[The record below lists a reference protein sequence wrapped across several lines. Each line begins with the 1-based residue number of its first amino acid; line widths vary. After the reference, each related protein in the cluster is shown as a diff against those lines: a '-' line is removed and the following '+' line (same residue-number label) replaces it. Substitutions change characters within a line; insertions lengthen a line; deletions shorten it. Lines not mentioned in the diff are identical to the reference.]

1 MSDTIAYDLPLVD
14 LIDQMNATNHVTHT
28 SYAKTSVTLH
38 HNAGINTFQDVLNN
52 WKTQQSS
59 AHFDVDAEG
68 NACQFVKTNEYA
80 WAVGSHEGNCDSIS
94 IEQCNSGI
102 GGDWPVSETT
112 WHAACRLAAW
122 LHIHVIGHRPTT
134 DSLKPHQF
142 WSPTACPGPYLM
154 GIWSQVLAYCQA
166 QYDELVAGKPAG
178 NPVPSPTQPDELL
191 VDGEL
196 GDKTISRWQQI
207 MKTPVDGVIS
217 QPKSDLTEAV
227 QKELNAKINAGL
239 TEDGEGIIQDG
250 KTESHTTKALQQ
262 YLGTAQDSVISTPV
276 SAVVRALQTRLNTGS
291 F

>member
-14 LIDQMNATNHVTHT
+14 LIPQLNATNHVTHT
-28 SYAKTSVTLH
+28 GYTKTSVTLH
-38 HNAGINTFQDVLNN
+38 HNAGINTFQDVLND

-59 AHFDVDAEG
+59 AHFDIDAEG
-68 NACQFVKTNEYA
+68 NACQFVKANEYA
-80 WAVGSHEGNCDSIS
+80 WAVGSYEGNCDTIS

-102 GGDWPVSETT
+102 GGNWPISEIT

-154 GIWSQVLAYCQA
+154 GIWPEVLAYCQA
-166 QYDELVAGKPAG
+166 QYDSLKSG
-178 NPVPSPTQPDELL
+178 NPTVPPAPPTTTVLE

-196 GDKTISRWQQI
+196 GTKTITRWQQV

-217 QPKSDLTEAV
+217 ATNSSLVKAV
-227 QKELNAKINAGL
+227 QTELNSKDNAGL
-239 TEDGEGIIQDG
+239 KVDGQGIAQNG
-250 KTESHTTKALQQ
+250 QKTLTAQALQKH
-262 YLGTAQDSVISTPV
+262 LGTAQDGIISTPV
-276 SAVVRALQTRLNTGS
+276 SDVVKAVQTRLNTGS